1 MKLAKMFIENGAA
14 GIHIEDLRSFQM
26 AMFWENQKDTK
37 IRIALS
43 ELTES
48 WA

>member
-14 GIHIEDLRSFQM
+14 GIHIEDLRLFKSS
-26 AMFWENQKDTK
+26 MFGENGK
-37 IRIALS
+37 IRKMPES
-43 ELTES
+43 EELTES